1 MLGAG
6 TGAPT
11 ALHDTS
17 SISNFIRDAEFS
29 TSARLFLSPHVP
41 AISFQTEAELLMWE
55 QAPDIADD
63 DLRRLHEFLASALVL
78 QSNAATNRH
87 FAEILLARRARH
99 PDRPWRDRK
108 IRDAWIAAT
117 ALGYG
122 LPLITFD
129 RRDFL
134 EIGGLRLIMLG

>member
-1 MLGAG
+1 MLESLV
-6 TGAPT
+6 PT
-11 ALHDTS
+11 VLHDTS
-17 SISNFIRDAEFS
+17 SVSRLILDGE
-29 TSARLFLSPHVP
+29 TSPSSRYFESPHVA
-41 AISFQTEAELLMWE
+41 AISFQTEAELLLW
-55 QAPDIADD
+55 QGGNRVAGAV
-63 DLRRLHEFLASALVL
+63 RAHVQEFLSTALIL

-99 PDRPWRDRK
+99 PDRPWRDRR
-108 IRDAWIAAT
+108 IRDVWIAAT

-134 EIGGLRLIMLG
+134 EIDGLRLIMPG